1 MNQQS
6 YDFDIES
13 YTDLELL
20 QFFKLPHNA
29 SDHMVKSQIEALIA
43 QYNIQN
49 PRTDTEY
56 EFRVFLNQAKQR
68 LLAYVSNSAPIQLK
82 PTNYD
87 IIHSQSALEGA
98 NHAVSVQKNIPVV
111 NSAEYQFP
119 PGVINPIEKRVVTKI
134 INIDSLFR
142 ENYDTTNSTN
152 FTWNLP
158 NEINN
163 IMSMN
168 IVSMEL
174 PNVWY
179 SISSRNNSNTFQVK
193 IYNLEGQPDISHII
207 ELPDGNYSADEFV
220 EALNNYFVNVANGLE
235 VLVSEIDTRS
245 MQTVIRARV
254 PTDTPS
260 SPCPYV
266 ETDPRY
272 SPDFYFILE
281 FENYNNDAAAKKKE
295 NDYNIMRQ
303 YNPMQKM
310 LGWYMGFRN
319 STYSVGY
326 NNEYTD
332 DISSVPPVE
341 YHGYITS
348 EASYGSSTQN
358 YIFVEVND
366 YNKNFITD
374 SIISITNNA
383 YIGNNILGR
392 ISLSAVTNNTVFNNP
407 SDRIFKS
414 REYLGPV
421 KIKRLNVRLLN
432 KFGDIIDLNNSDFSI
447 ALEFKILY

>member
-1 MNQQS
+1 MNEQT

-29 SDHMVKSQIEALIA
+29 TDHMVKSQIEALVA

-56 EFRVFLNQAKQR
+56 EFRLFLNQAKQR
-68 LLAYVSNSAPIQLK
+68 LLAYVSNSTPIQLK

-87 IIHSQSALEGA
+87 IIHSQSVLEGA
-98 NHAVSVQKNIPVV
+98 NHAVSIQKNIPVI
-111 NSAEYQFP
+111 NATDYQFP
-119 PGVINPIEKRVVTKI
+119 AGVINPIEKRVVTKI

-152 FTWNLP
+152 FTWILP

-168 IVSMEL
+168 IVAMEL

-179 SISSRNNSNTFQVK
+179 SISSKNNSNTFQVK
-193 IYNLEGQPDISHII
+193 IYKLSGQSDITHII
-207 ELPDGNYSADEFV
+207 KIPDGNYTALEFAA
-220 EALNNYFVNVANGLE
+220 ALNNYFVNVANGLE
-235 VLVSEIDTRS
+235 VLVSEIDPQS
-245 MQTVIRARV
+245 MRLIIRARV
-254 PTDTPS
+254 PSDSPS

-266 ETDPRY
+266 TTDPRY

-281 FENYNNDAAAKKKE
+281 FENYNNNIVEKIKE
-295 NDYNIMRQ
+295 NSYNVLRK

-310 LGWYMGFRN
+310 MGWYMGFRN
-319 STYSVGY
+319 SSYLVGY
-326 NNEYTD
+326 NNKYNN
-332 DISSVPPVE
+332 ISSNNAE
-341 YHGYITS
+341 YRGYIMS
-348 EASYGSSTQN
+348 EAAYGSSVQN

-366 YNKNFITD
+366 FNKNFITD
-374 SIISITNNA
+374 SIVSITNNA

-392 ISLSAVTNNTVFNNP
+392 ISLSAVTNNTVFNNS
-407 SDRIFKS
+407 SDRIFKM

-432 KFGDIIDLNNSDFSI
+432 KFGDIVDLNNSDFSI

>member
-1 MNQQS
+1 MNEQS
-6 YDFDIES
+6 YDFDIDS

-20 QFFKLPHNA
+20 QFFKLPYNA
-29 SDHMVKSQIEALIA
+29 SDHMVRSQIEALVA

-49 PRTDTEY
+49 PRTETEY
-56 EFRVFLNQAKQR
+56 EFRLFLNQAKQR
-68 LLAYVSNSAPIQLK
+68 LITYVSNSAPIQLK

-98 NHAVSVQKNIPVV
+98 NHAVSVQKNIPVI
-111 NSAEYQFP
+111 NASEYQFP
-119 PGVINPIEKRVVTKI
+119 VGVINPIEKRVVTKI

-152 FTWNLP
+152 FTWILP

-174 PNVWY
+174 PHVWY
-179 SISSRNNSNTFQVK
+179 SISSKNNTNTFQVK
-193 IYNLEGQPDISHII
+193 IYNLVGQPDIAHII
-207 ELPDGNYSADEFV
+207 ELPDGNYTGPEFV
-220 EALNNYFVNVANGLE
+220 KALNNYFVNVANGLE
-235 VLVSEIDTRS
+235 VLVSEINPRS
-245 MQTVIRARV
+245 MQIIIRARV

-272 SPDFYFILE
+272 SPNFYFVLE
-281 FENYNNDAAAKKKE
+281 FEKYNNNAEQKKKE
-295 NDYNIMRQ
+295 NNYNILRQ

-319 STYSVGY
+319 STYSVGF
-326 NNEYTD
+326 NNEYTN
-332 DISSVPPVE
+332 DIDSVTVD

-348 EASYGSSTQN
+348 EAAYGSSSQN

-392 ISLSAVTNNTVFNNP
+392 ISLSAVTNNTVFNNS
-407 SDRIFKS
+407 SDRIFKM

-432 KFGDIIDLNNSDFSI
+432 KFGDIIDLNNSDFSLAI
-447 ALEFKILY
+447 EFKILY

>member
-1 MNQQS
+1 MNEQT
-6 YDFDIES
+6 YDFDIDS

-20 QFFKLPHNA
+20 QFFKLPYNA
-29 SDHMVKSQIEALIA
+29 SDHMVKSQIEALVA
-43 QYNIQN
+43 QYNIQT
-49 PRTDTEY
+49 PRTDTEC
-56 EFRVFLNQAKQR
+56 EFRLFLNQAKQR
-68 LLAYVSNSAPIQLK
+68 LLVYVSNSAPIQLK

-98 NHAVSVQKNIPVV
+98 NHAVSVQKNIPVI
-111 NSAEYQFP
+111 NASEYQFP
-119 PGVINPIEKRVVTKI
+119 AGVINPIEKRVVTKI

-152 FTWNLP
+152 FTWILP

-179 SISSRNNSNTFQVK
+179 SISSKNNSNTFQVK
-193 IYNLEGQPDISHII
+193 IYNLEEQPDISHII
-207 ELPDGNYSADEFV
+207 ELPDGNYMAAEFV
-220 EALNNYFVNVANGLE
+220 IALNNYFLNVANGLE
-235 VLVSEIDTRS
+235 ALVSEIDPQS
-245 MQTVIRARV
+245 MQLIIRARV

-272 SPDFYFILE
+272 SPDFRFILE
-281 FENYNNDAAAKKKE
+281 FENYNNDAAEKEKE
-295 NDYNIMRQ
+295 NNYNILRQ

-326 NNEYTD
+326 NNEYTN
-332 DISSVPPVE
+332 DISYVPVE
-341 YHGYITS
+341 YHGYIIS
-348 EASYGSSTQN
+348 EAAYGSSTQN

-407 SDRIFKS
+407 SDRIFKM

-421 KIKRLNVRLLN
+421 KIKRLNVRLIN

>member
-1 MNQQS
+1 
-6 YDFDIES
+6 
-13 YTDLELL
+13 
-20 QFFKLPHNA
+20 
-29 SDHMVKSQIEALIA
+29 MVRSQIEALVA

-49 PRTDTEY
+49 PKTETEY
-56 EFRVFLNQAKQR
+56 EFRLFLNQAKQR
-68 LLAYVSNSAPIQLK
+68 LITYVSNSAPIQLK

-98 NHAVSVQKNIPVV
+98 NHAVSVQKNIPVI
-111 NSAEYQFP
+111 NASEYQFP
-119 PGVINPIEKRVVTKI
+119 VGVINPIEKRVVTKI

-152 FTWNLP
+152 FTWILP

-179 SISSRNNSNTFQVK
+179 SISSKNNSNTFQVK
-193 IYNLEGQPDISHII
+193 IYNLEGQPDIAHVI
-207 ELPDGNYSADEFV
+207 ELPDGNYTGAEFV
-220 EALNNYFVNVANGLE
+220 KALNNYFINVANSLE
-235 VLVSEIDTRS
+235 VLVSEINPRS
-245 MQTVIRARV
+245 MQIIIRARV

-281 FENYNNDAAAKKKE
+281 FENYNNDAEQKQKE
-295 NDYNIMRQ
+295 NNYNILRQ

-319 STYSVGY
+319 STYSVGF
-326 NNEYTD
+326 NNEYTN
-332 DISSVPPVE
+332 DIDSVTVD

-348 EASYGSSTQN
+348 EAAYGSSTQN

-392 ISLSAVTNNTVFNNP
+392 ISLSAVTNNTVFNNS
-407 SDRIFKS
+407 SDRIFKM

-432 KFGDIIDLNNSDFSI
+432 KFGDIIDLNNSDFSLAI
-447 ALEFKILY
+447 EFKILY